1 MRTPLFSP
9 ALFSIPSDRPFLRT
23 LAEGILQGCSDRDED
38 LTTTRIF
45 LPTRRSYRALRDT
58 FLEISKGKPLLLPRM
73 QPIGDIDADELEISL
88 AGYGMQEA
96 WQDIPEAIAPMERQ
110 FLLSRL
116 IASKDPDLS
125 YDQNLSLAASLARL
139 LDQVHTEDLDFSD
152 LEKLVPDTLSA
163 HWQLTLEFLEIIT
176 KNWPRILAER
186 GQIDPADRRN
196 RLLKKLTEFWK
207 VSPPSTPIIA
217 AGSTG
222 SIPSTAAFLDVISKL
237 PKGMV
242 ILPGLDQSLD
252 EESWDALGDTHPQ
265 ATMKALLERMKV
277 HRSDVR
283 VWPDGAQTEFL
294 PSARFRLAQIMM
306 RPASTFRA
314 GKELGLESATALAG
328 LHIIEANS
336 AQEEATSIAVALRE
350 VLETPGRTAALVTPD
365 RELARRVSSALTR
378 WGLHVDDSA
387 GSSLAASASGLFLQK
402 IGKVIADQFAPIPL
416 LDLLK
421 HPLICLPEAAPLV
434 EFEIFLTRGPRPA
447 RGIEGL
453 RTRLEAGEKIPKKE
467 SLSRFLDWIEEV
479 FSPAQG
485 LDQEKT
491 SFSAMGTILI
501 KIAETLAAESKTL
514 WSQPESAALSDFF
527 VDLQTY
533 GSLLPD
539 VNIGDYINVLAY
551 LLEAQTLRPVGGED
565 SRLIILGQLEA
576 RLIQADL
583 MILGG
588 LNEGTWPQEAG
599 HDPWMSRPMKQ
610 DFGLPPSGRS
620 IGLSAHD
627 FFQGFC
633 SPQVLITRAVRMKG
647 VQTVPSR
654 WLQRLSAVLIAED
667 QSPQWDNSSYLDW
680 ARVLDRPV
688 ETFPSSVAPQPC
700 PPLAVRPQEL
710 SATWIEKWVRNPYHV
725 YANKILRLRRLE
737 GLEEDASLADRGS
750 FLHTVLEKFVRT
762 YPKMMP
768 EQAEEIFMAFAQA
781 ELSKLETL
789 SPDWIYWEPR
799 LPRVAEWFVSQEK
812 SWREQASPWLI
823 EERGSF
829 CFPTSL
835 GRVFTLTAKADR
847 IDRLH
852 SGEAVIIDY
861 KTGAVPSLKE
871 IWAGRSPQLPLEA
884 LILESGGFGEA
895 VSVKDLAYWQIS
907 GGLKAGNTDF
917 LEARKTFE
925 VRKAICE
932 AEEGLRNLVTAFE
945 DEQTPYIAKAPRK
958 NNLYA
963 DEKAYAHL
971 ARTAEW
977 SSLTL
982 EDEEGDNEE

>member
-1 MRTPLFSP
+1 MTPLSYSH
-9 ALFSIPSDRPFLRT
+9 ALFSISSDRPFLRT
-23 LAEGILQGCSDRDED
+23 LAKGILQNCTDQGEN
-38 LTTTRIF
+38 LTGTRIF
-45 LPTRRSYRALRDT
+45 LPTRRSCRALRDT
-58 FLEISKGKPLLLPRM
+58 FLEISKGQPLLLPRM

-88 AGYGMQEA
+88 AGYGLRDA
-96 WQDIPEAIAPMERQ
+96 WQDIPESISPMERQ

-152 LEKLVPDTLSA
+152 LQKLVPDNLSA
-163 HWQLTLEFLEIIT
+163 HWQTTLEFLEIIT
-176 KNWPRILAER
+176 KNWPRILQER

-207 VSPPSTPIIA
+207 IFPPTTPIIA

-222 SIPSTAAFLDVISKL
+222 SIPSTAAFLEVVSRL
-237 PKGMV
+237 PKGAV

-252 EESWDALGDTHPQ
+252 EESWEAIGDTHPQ
-265 ATMKALLERMKV
+265 ATMKALLGRMGA

-283 VWPDGAQTEFL
+283 IWPVDGTQTDS
-294 PSARFRLAQIMM
+294 PSARFRLAQAMM

-314 GKELGLESATALAG
+314 EKELGPDSADALVG
-328 LHIIEANS
+328 LQIIEANS
-336 AQEEATSIAVALRE
+336 AQEEATAIAVALRE
-350 VLETPGRTAALVTPD
+350 VLETPGQTAALVTPD

-387 GSSLAASASGLFLQK
+387 GASLAASASGLFLQK
-402 IGKVIADQFAPIPL
+402 IGKVIADHFAPVPL

-421 HPLICLPEAAPLV
+421 HPLTRLPESAPLV

-453 RTRLEAGEKIPKKE
+453 KARLEAGEKIPKKE
-467 SLSRFLDWIEEV
+467 DLTRFLGWIEES
-479 FSPAQG
+479 FSPAKD
-485 LDQEKT
+485 LTQEKKP
-491 SFSAMGTILI
+491 FGVMGEALI
-501 KIAETLAAESKTL
+501 KIAETLAVDSKTL
-514 WSQPESAALSDFF
+514 WSQPESPTLSTFL

-539 VNIGDYINVLAY
+539 VSIEDYINILTH
-551 LLEAQTLRPVGGED
+551 LLEAQTLRPVGGDD

-576 RLIQADL
+576 RLIQADM
-583 MILGG
+583 MILSG

-633 SPQVLITRAVRMKG
+633 SPRVLITRATRIKG

-654 WLQRLSAVLIAED
+654 WLQRLSAVLTAEGH
-667 QSPQWDNSSYLDW
+667 SPQWGNSPYLDW
-680 ARVLDRPV
+680 ARALDMPV
-688 ETFPSSVAPQPC
+688 ETFPALRAPQPC
-700 PPLAVRPQEL
+700 PPLAARPQEL

-725 YANKILRLRRLE
+725 YASKILRLRRLE
-737 GLEEDASLADRGS
+737 GLEEEASLADRGS

-762 YPKMMP
+762 YPEKMP
-768 EQAEEIFMAFAQA
+768 EQAEEIFMELAKV

-789 SPDWIYWEPR
+789 SPDWVYWEPR
-799 LPRVAEWFVSQEK
+799 LPRVAEWFVSQES
-812 SWREQASPWLI
+812 SWRNQASPWLI
-823 EERGSF
+823 EQQGSLSLPVSSERI
-829 CFPTSL
+829 
-835 GRVFTLTAKADR
+835 FTLTAKADR
-847 IDRLH
+847 IDRLRE
-852 SGEAVIIDY
+852 GEAVIIDY
-861 KTGAVPSLKE
+861 KTGAIPSLKE

-884 LILESGGFGEA
+884 LILESGGFGEKA
-895 VSVKDLAYWQIS
+895 SVKDLSYWQIS
-907 GGLKAGNTDF
+907 GGVEAGKAEF
-917 LEARKTFE
+917 LEARKTFD
-925 VRKAICE
+925 VRRSIRE
-932 AEEGLRNLVTAFE
+932 AEEGFKKLVMAFE
-945 DEQTPYIAKAPRK
+945 DEQTPYIAKVPRK
-958 NNLYA
+958 ANLYD

-971 ARTAEW
+971 ARTTEW

-982 EDEEGDNEE
+982 EEEEEEKQE